1 MKKAFCFSI
10 VFLLVSTLLF
20 SATIHD
26 TETSKYF
33 KIQGASGAVIKA
45 TVSPIST
52 QATSFIMGMPFDIE
66 DDLVQYGVMQHGRAI
81 ANWSLVTNTS
91 FLIKIKADLLAS
103 NNTYYDGTNNVK
115 CYLPYYLKFGYDF
128 GYFDINGSSLS
139 ESGEFEIDNERGIA
153 KYTDPNTGLSTE
165 KGVSA
170 DGYISF
176 QFLSTGITS
185 HGISG
190 SVDGEIYFM
199 FTESSSDRILNRGST
214 VPVGEYSAEVTIVLE
229 SL

>member
-66 DDLVQYGVMQHGRAI
+66 DDLVQYGVMQNGRTI
-81 ANWSLVTNTS
+81 ANWSLVTNTG
-91 FLIKIKADLLAS
+91 FEMKIKADLLAS
-103 NNTYYDGTNNVK
+103 TNTYNNGTDDVK
-115 CYLPYYLKFGYDF
+115 CYLPYILKFDYNF
-128 GYFDINGSSLS
+128 GYFDSQGSSS
-139 ESGEFEIDNERGIA
+139 ITGDFEIDNERGVV
-153 KYTDPNTGLSTE
+153 KYTDPTSGLSTE
-165 KGVSA
+165 KGISA
-170 DGYISF
+170 DGYLSF
-176 QFLSTGITS
+176 QFLPSGM
-185 HGISG
+185 GLSG
-190 SVDGEIYFM
+190 SVDGLIYFM
-199 FTESSSDRILNRGST
+199 FTESSSKRIKNSGKT
-214 VPVGEYSAEVTIVLE
+214 VPVGDYSAEVTIILE

>member
-91 FLIKIKADLLAS
+91 FLIKIKADHLAS
-103 NNTYYDGTNNVK
+103 NNTYFDGTNNVK
-115 CYLPYYLKFGYDF
+115 CYLPYYLNFSYNF
-128 GYFDINGSSLS
+128 GYFDSNGSSLS
-139 ESGEFEIDNERGIA
+139 ESGEFEIDNERGIV

-176 QFLSTGITS
+176 QFLSTDITS

-199 FTESSSDRILNRGST
+199 FTESASDRILNSGST
-214 VPVGEYSAEVTIVLE
+214 VPVGEYTAEVTIVLE

>member
-115 CYLPYYLKFGYDF
+115 CYLPYYLKFGYNF
-128 GYFDINGSSLS
+128 GYFDSNGSSQS
-139 ESGEFEIDNERGIA
+139 E
-153 KYTDPNTGLSTE
+153 
-165 KGVSA
+165 
-170 DGYISF
+170 
-176 QFLSTGITS
+176 
-185 HGISG
+185 
-190 SVDGEIYFM
+190 
-199 FTESSSDRILNRGST
+199 
-214 VPVGEYSAEVTIVLE
+214 
-229 SL
+229 

>member
-103 NNTYYDGTNNVK
+103 NNTYYDGKNNVK
-115 CYLPYYLKFGYDF
+115 CYLPYYLMFSYNF
-128 GYFDINGSSLS
+128 GYFDSNGSSQS

-199 FTESSSDRILNRGST
+199 FTESSSHRILNSGST